1 MEPVIDH
8 DDAIV
13 IVIVFV
19 RVLVFFDDEGAEQP
33 IRVLN
38 SGVRMIPVST
48 RRISPK
54 RCM

>member
-33 IRVLN
+33 IRGTEL
-38 SGVRMIPVST
+38 
-48 RRISPK
+48 
-54 RCM
+54 RCENDTSEYPPDKP